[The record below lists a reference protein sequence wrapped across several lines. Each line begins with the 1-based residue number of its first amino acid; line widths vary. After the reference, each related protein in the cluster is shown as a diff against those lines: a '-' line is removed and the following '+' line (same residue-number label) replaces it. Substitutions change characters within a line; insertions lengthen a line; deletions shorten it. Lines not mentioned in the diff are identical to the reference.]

1 MSAFNAQ
8 TILLRSVLNRKYWD
22 ERCRKQWDERE
33 RAKGVRMKLSLSFF
47 GERLVEVCVCVHF
60 QETNKR
66 SICSPG
72 YKVAGGVRRTAID
85 CCTTEESKFNVPP
98 NLFDIIYKMT
108 TFIWHHDNRKVAFGS
123 HSIFSAICS
132 PMPLL
137 NSDIAIPHTIE
148 NEKFS
153 LERDF
158 RSLFLFSCLFCATL
172 YSYGGIGRPT
182 PISFVNWF
190 DHTHREKVHHFQYE
204 LYLDSAFFANGK
216 TYHNSAACENIS
228 FFLSLV
234 HSIQTTF
241 WLIEKFSLYQCAIR
255 NYNIGKYSN
264 EFRINS
270 LFFSLADNLQRLK

>member
-1 MSAFNAQ
+1 MVRLGILNGILRNFSRVKCEKKESTKIKFTGKQIAKPLLCTLFVLHECIQCSNDFIAIRVESEILRWTMSQ
-8 TILLRSVLNRKYWD
+8 TVGRK
-22 ERCRKQWDERE
+22 RE

-72 YKVAGGVRRTAID
+72 YKVAGGVRRAAID

-158 RSLFLFSCLFCATL
+158 RALSS
-172 YSYGGIGRPT
+172 YSR
-182 PISFVNWF
+182 
-190 DHTHREKVHHFQYE
+190 
-204 LYLDSAFFANGK
+204 AFFAPLYIRMVESVVRLQLVLWTDSSTHTEK
-216 TYHNSAACENIS
+216 KFIIS
-228 FFLSLV
+228 NMNCIWIL
-234 HSIQTTF
+234 
-241 WLIEKFSLYQCAIR
+241 
-255 NYNIGKYSN
+255 
-264 EFRINS
+264 
-270 LFFSLADNLQRLK
+270 LFCDW